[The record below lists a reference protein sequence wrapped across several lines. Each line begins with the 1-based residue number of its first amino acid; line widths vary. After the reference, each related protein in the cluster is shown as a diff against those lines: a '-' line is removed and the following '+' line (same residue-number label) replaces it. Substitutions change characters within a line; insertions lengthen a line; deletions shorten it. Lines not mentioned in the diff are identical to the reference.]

1 MKHRTEDEDI
11 RDMIL
16 KFIMA
21 YEFGFTPE
29 QVEQMD
35 AVQLEANLVLLEKLL
50 KDTKGG
56 DHKQVKKMMRKL

>member
-1 MKHRTEDEDI
+1 
-11 RDMIL
+11 MIL